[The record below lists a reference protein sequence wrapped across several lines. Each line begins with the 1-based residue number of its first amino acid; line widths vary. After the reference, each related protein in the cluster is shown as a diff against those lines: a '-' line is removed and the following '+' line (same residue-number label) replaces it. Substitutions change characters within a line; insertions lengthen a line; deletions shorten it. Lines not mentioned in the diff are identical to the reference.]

1 MPPRRTRAPSR
12 PVTIHLDGKP
22 IVADAEA
29 SIATALVGSGELM
42 LARSP
47 KFHRPRGP
55 SCMRGGCDG
64 CLMRVDGAP
73 NVMTCQHVATEGA
86 RVERQNVILSAK
98 LDLLRATDWFF
109 AKGMN
114 HHEMFA
120 GIPGIQHVMLA
131 FARRVSGLGELPET
145 AVPARAEPASV
156 VSADVLVVGGGLAG
170 LLAAHAIREAGLTV
184 VLCDDRH
191 ALGGAM
197 LSFPAGARM
206 GNHEVDRVLDSA
218 IEAVERSGVDVR
230 LETTVFGVLEGDDW
244 IGAHPR
250 DGVVRIRARAH
261 VVATGG
267 HDPTPLFEGNDL
279 PGVLSV
285 RAAGRLLREGV
296 LVGEQIVLDTNGAEP
311 GLHARAFA
319 EAARAEGAK
328 VEVLGRSR
336 IASVRGLAHVRSAV
350 VHDETG
356 RATHHDCDAV
366 VFEGPVA
373 PTFEIAVQ
381 AGAATRHDRA
391 GYTVLAESD
400 GRVVPDSHPRDAR
413 PDENLFALGE
423 ITGAPLDRDE
433 LEQAARRLAASVV
446 DRLKHTGAPR

>member
-12 PVTIHLDGKP
+12 PVTIHVDGKP
-22 IVADAEA
+22 IVADADA
-29 SIATALVGSGELM
+29 SIAAAIVGSGELM

-55 SCMRGGCDG
+55 SCLRGGCDG
-64 CLMRVDGAP
+64 CLMRVDGTP
-73 NVMTCQHVATEGA
+73 NVMTCQRVATEGA

-98 LDLLRATDWFF
+98 LDVLRATDWFF

-120 GIPGIQHVMLA
+120 GIPGIQQVMLA
-131 FARRVSGLGELPET
+131 FARRVSGLGELPEA
-145 AVPARAEPASV
+145 AVPARTEPVEV
-156 VSADVLVVGGGLAG
+156 VSTDVLVVGGGLSG
-170 LLAAHAIREAGLTV
+170 LLAASALRAAGLSV

-191 ALGGAM
+191 ALGGAL

-206 GNHEVDRVLDSA
+206 GHHEVDRVLGA
-218 IEAVERSGVDVR
+218 ALEAVERSGVDVR
-230 LETTVFGVLEGDDW
+230 LETTIFGVLEGDDW
-244 IGAHPR
+244 LGAHPR
-250 DGVVRIRARAH
+250 DGIVRVRARAH

-296 LVGEQIVLDTNGAEP
+296 LCGEQIVLDTNGAEP
-311 GLHARAFA
+311 GAHARAFA
-319 EAARAEGAK
+319 EAARAEGAS

-336 IASVRGLAHVRSAV
+336 VASARGLGEVRSAV
-350 VHDETG
+350 IHDETG
-356 RATHHDCDAV
+356 RARHHDCDAV

-391 GYTVLAESD
+391 GYLVLVEPD
-400 GRVVPDSHPRDAR
+400 GRVVPDTHPRDAR

-423 ITGAPLDRDE
+423 VTGAPLE
-433 LEQAARRLAASVV
+433 VEAFEQAARRLAASIR
-446 DRLKHTGAPR
+446 DTLQNTGAAR